1 MSLRHTVRTRFAA
14 ACVTV
19 MAGFLVT
26 SPAHAIFGIGDIV
39 YDPSNFEQ
47 NVLSAARALT
57 QIENQIKSLENEALN
72 LTGLDF
78 SELDRLRDVLGST
91 RALIDQAEG
100 LAFNLDH
107 MRTEFARLYPEAYGE
122 GSSFEQM
129 LSDSLERWH
138 ASRDAVNTAM
148 QLQAQASANNN
159 EDEGM
164 IGELIEHSQDAVG
177 ALQAAQA
184 TNQLLALHA
193 RQMIQMQ
200 QLALSQ
206 SRAVALEHGRT
217 LEAEARSRELTRR
230 FMTQEVV
237 YNGEAV
243 QGLN

>member
-1 MSLRHTVRTRFAA
+1 MSLRTAFRTRIAA
-14 ACVTV
+14 VCATLAITV
-19 MAGFLVT
+19 LAT
-26 SPAHAIFGIGDIV
+26 PPAHAILGVGDIV
-39 YDPSNFEQ
+39 YDPANFEQ
-47 NVLSAARALT
+47 NVLSAVRALT
-57 QIENQIKSLENEALN
+57 QIENQIKQLENEALN

-107 MRTEFARLYPEAYGE
+107 MRQEFARLYPQAYGE
-122 GSSFEQM
+122 GSSFELM
-129 LSDSLERWH
+129 LSDSLERWNE
-138 ASRDAVNTAM
+138 SREAIHTAM

-164 IGELIEHSQDAVG
+164 VAELIEHSQEAVG

-200 QLALSQ
+200 QLTLSQ
-206 SRAVALEHGRT
+206 SRAVALEQGRT

-230 FMTQEVV
+230 FMAQEVV
-237 YNGEAV
+237 YHPEAI